1 MIYVPQWKQAPFCSI
16 SFFFVHINKVQHVI
30 MIYDVERDKLFNN
43 PASGIIVDIVHSDTS
58 LTKNNKFRE
67 FKESYITL

>member
-1 MIYVPQWKQAPFCSI
+1 
-16 SFFFVHINKVQHVI
+16 